1 MRFRQQL
8 VSQGEGAA
16 AAVATSV
23 SVSSAP
29 VPHSPATAKVTANT
43 AGVMPASGARHIGE
57 AADATGSVTVSSSSS
72 SIFDGRAA
80 ATAATKIAPG
90 TTTSVPSSA
99 EGSFESHPH
108 HPSGDDE
115 DDDVIPVAVAEA
127 VSAEPFTGFGVSS
140 GAPIHL
146 QGVSTGVT
154 GGGYSG
160 TSGGG
165 EQVIPWDVVPSRS
178 SSIYTWDFPRCVNVA
193 GSAMGMAAGASSSSM
208 SSSSSQGTGSG
219 GSGQGIEKC
228 IRVEFLQGE
237 EGQGSGSGSGG
248 GVKEH
253 WVGLEINLDE
263 LAVEKMMDLQRSL
276 PSLADALAEGFLL
289 YREGGRGAGGGHYQQ
304 AWRTVYCVL
313 NSAVLYVFKDASRRE
328 LVEGRQLVSVYRFHS
343 NLR

>member
-1 MRFRQQL
+1 
-8 VSQGEGAA
+8 
-16 AAVATSV
+16 
-23 SVSSAP
+23 
-29 VPHSPATAKVTANT
+29 
-43 AGVMPASGARHIGE
+43 MPASGARHIGE

-72 SIFDGRAA
+72 TFDGRDAA
-80 ATAATKIAPG
+80 GATA
-90 TTTSVPSSA
+90 SVPSST
-99 EGSFESHPH
+99 EGSSDSHPH

-115 DDDVIPVAVAEA
+115 VDDDDVIPVAEA
-127 VSAEPFTGFGVSS
+127 VSAEPFTGYGVSV

-146 QGVSTGVT
+146 QGVSTDVA
-154 GGGYSG
+154 GGYSG
-160 TSGGG
+160 SSGGG

-178 SSIYTWDFPRCVNVA
+178 SSIYSWDFPRCVNVA

-208 SSSSSQGTGSG
+208 SSSSSQSAGSG

-237 EGQGSGSGSGG
+237 EGQGAGSGSGG
-248 GVKEH
+248 GIKEH

-289 YREGGRGAGGGHYQQ
+289 YREGGRGAGGSHYQQ